1 MSLVYQAAALFLIV
15 NVGLGLIRVL
25 RGPSRHD
32 RLLTVQLFGTT
43 GAAILV
49 IFSLELQDE
58 AYLDI
63 ALIFALLAGIIGVTF
78 TRYAQRIQSGKL
90 GMLDEEDSHE
100 HH

>member
-1 MSLVYQAAALFLIV
+1 MSLVYQAAALFLII

-25 RGPSRHD
+25 RGPSRYD

-43 GAAILV
+43 GAAILI
-49 IFSLELQDE
+49 IFSLELDDE

-63 ALIFALLAGIIGVTF
+63 ALIFALLAGIIGVAF
-78 TRYAQRIQSGKL
+78 TRYAQKIQSGKL
-90 GMLDEEDSHE
+90 GMVEKEDGRE